1 MRKLFFLAVFL
12 WCAFFAPTNAFA
24 YGMEPAGTDT
34 QTISQEQMKEQAE
47 AFLTQS
53 LDAAVLDGRY
63 EIECVHIPRPLEIPP
78 GVVSFQMQT
87 SGGLRFWGNT
97 SVEITPVVDGVPHRT
112 IRCHYRIHLYNN
124 IVVAARP
131 LQADTPL
138 TASDVRLEE
147 REIGTKGKRF
157 YTEIEDVLGKV
168 VARPVSIGRALERP
182 MIKSRLVLQPGA
194 LVTIVASINGVEV
207 KMEGTTLQPGRE
219 GDIIRVRNNSSR
231 KILRAKVIDEST
243 VEVL

>member
-1 MRKLFFLAVFL
+1 MRKLFFLAAFL
-12 WCAFFAPTNAFA
+12 WCAFLAPSYAHA
-24 YGMEPAGTDT
+24 YGMETNAEV
-34 QTISQEQMKEQAE
+34 QIVSQEQMKEAAE
-47 AFLTQS
+47 AFLKKS
-53 LDAAVLDGRY
+53 LDEAVLEGRY
-63 EIECVHIPRPLEIPP
+63 EIECVHIPRPMEIPP
-78 GVVSFQMQT
+78 GVVSFQVQT

-97 SVEITPVVDGVPHRT
+97 SVEITPVVDGVPRRT
-112 IRCHYRIHLYNN
+112 ARCHYRIHLYND

-131 LQADTPL
+131 LMPETPL

-157 YTEIEDVLGKV
+157 YTSIEDVLGKV
-168 VARPVSIGRALERP
+168 IARPVSIGRALERS
-182 MIKSRLVLQPGA
+182 MVKAKVILQPGT
-194 LVTIVASINGVEV
+194 LVTIVASVNGVEV